1 MRGACL
7 DVSFVQSNKAI
18 VFFVDI
24 KVLYDPESDEVSEV
38 FQAQG
43 QVVYVLLSQGRFAL
57 RAHNQRTH
65 QTAAIRSDVD
75 AVLSLVVVDRNK
87 LLNAS
92 PLPQKSQVLHKF
104 IDLVVNADGLT
115 IQEYQSVAPRMQLV
129 ARHQRCVLHSKIDR
143 QL

>member
-65 QTAAIRSDVD
+65 QAAAIRSDVD